1 MIKNKEKKEL
11 AKERKKLSVDR
22 KKLSLEEKK
31 QQLVYAAE
39 IAKLIKIHTGVNVFE
54 QRRTNDIVEFRSLYV
69 HLLREVGK
77 ITYHNIRDFFK
88 SNGKSYDHS
97 TALHAYK
104 NYPMYK
110 KYNTKLAELQSLLLD
125 VGKTEIALKF
135 RAKNIIEESEISQVQ
150 MFLYMYEKNLKEKQI
165 I

>member
-39 IAKLIKIHTGVNVFE
+39 IAKLIKTHTGVNVFE

-69 HLLREVGK
+69 HL
-77 ITYHNIRDFFK
+77 
-88 SNGKSYDHS
+88 
-97 TALHAYK
+97 
-104 NYPMYK
+104 
-110 KYNTKLAELQSLLLD
+110 
-125 VGKTEIALKF
+125 
-135 RAKNIIEESEISQVQ
+135 
-150 MFLYMYEKNLKEKQI
+150 
-165 I
+165 